1 MIDKTT
7 LCKKIRELYPDIG
20 ECGIDVKAEF
30 DQTEKAWVVHLK
42 KDNQKLKTYLE
53 DGDAEKCMLGE
64 VCVGLGIEI
73 AQLRAN
79 IERMSGDHPSTNPSV
94 CTKAPELAEH
104 QRFSDTD
111 EPCDDGRSGKI

>member
-20 ECGIDVKAEF
+20 ECGIDVKAEY
-30 DQTEKAWVVHLK
+30 DQTEKAWVVYLK

-79 IERMSGDHPSTNPSV
+79 IERMSGDHPSTGPPV